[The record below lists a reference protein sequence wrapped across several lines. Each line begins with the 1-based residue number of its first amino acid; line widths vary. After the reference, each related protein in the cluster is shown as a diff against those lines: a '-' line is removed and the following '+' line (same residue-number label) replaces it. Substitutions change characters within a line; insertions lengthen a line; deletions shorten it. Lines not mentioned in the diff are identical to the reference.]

1 MIQFSSMFLKDNLT
15 NKQSITLTINK
26 EKKQTDNL
34 IGKLCLLV
42 QGQNMKQRSLT
53 IVLVFVFYMFL
64 FEYLIGNYR

>member
-15 NKQSITLTINK
+15 NKQSITLTTNK

-34 IGKLCLLV
+34 NGKLCLLV